1 MARFCG
7 KIGFR
12 ISSESETEPGIWS
25 EEVIPRGPYYGDV
38 LKNYT
43 RNSFDEYTT
52 TIRTP
57 ICNNSISV
65 IADAYANEN
74 FQNIVYV
81 EFKGGKWLV
90 SNVEDQRPR
99 LILTLGGAYNGE

>member
-12 ISSESETEPGIWS
+12 TSSETEPGIWS
-25 EEVIPRGPYYGDV
+25 EEVIPHGPYYGDV

-43 RNSFDEYTT
+43 RNSFDVYTT
-52 TIRTP
+52 TIKTP

-74 FQNIVYV
+74 FENIVYV
-81 EFKGGKWLV
+81 EYKGGKWSV

>member
-1 MARFCG
+1 MARFYG

-12 ISSESETEPGIWS
+12 TTVETEPGIWS
-25 EEVIPRGPYYGDV
+25 EEIIPRPYYGDV
-38 LKNYT
+38 LKNYI

-52 TIRTP
+52 TVKTP

-65 IADAYANEN
+65 VADAYANEN

>member
-12 ISSESETEPGIWS
+12 TSSETEPGIWN
-25 EEVIPRGPYYGDV
+25 EEVVPHGPYYGDV

-43 RNSFDEYTT
+43 RNGFDEYTT